1 MTNDKGFS
9 YKEYRL
15 VHIMRF
21 EHLAVNV
28 KDAHAVADWYVKT
41 LGLVIKRQLPDPPYI
56 TFLADADGNMMFEF
70 YQQEVPVVDYAA
82 IPAFS
87 LHLAFLV
94 DDLEGTRAKWI
105 AGGGKA
111 DGEITSTAAGDKLAF
126 VRDPWG
132 FTLQL
137 VKRQTQML

>member
-1 MTNDKGFS
+1 
-9 YKEYRL
+9 
-15 VHIMRF
+15 MRF

-28 KDAHAVADWYVKT
+28 KDARAVAAWYVKT

-56 TFLADADGNMMFEF
+56 TFLADAGGNMMFEF
-70 YQQEVPVVDYAA
+70 YQQDVPVADYAA

-94 DDLEGTRAKWI
+94 DDLEGTRADWI

-111 DGEITSTAAGDKLAF
+111 DGEITMTAAGDRLAF

-137 VKRQTQML
+137 VQRKTPML

>member
-1 MTNDKGFS
+1 
-9 YKEYRL
+9 
-15 VHIMRF
+15 MRF

-28 KDAHAVADWYVKT
+28 KDARAVADWYVKT

-56 TFLADADGNMMFEF
+56 TFLADVDGNMMFEF
-70 YQQEVPVVDYAA
+70 YQQEVPVHDFAA

-94 DDLEGTRAKWI
+94 SNVESTRASWI

-111 DGEITSTAAGDKLAF
+111 DGEITTTAAGDRLAF

-137 VKRQTQML
+137 VQRQTPMLPML

>member
-1 MTNDKGFS
+1 M
-9 YKEYRL
+9 
-15 VHIMRF
+15 MRF

-28 KDAHAVADWYVKT
+28 KDARAVVDWYVKT
-41 LGLVIKRQLPDPPYI
+41 LGLVIKRQMTIAPYT
-56 TFLADADGNMMFEF
+56 TFLADADGNMMLEF
-70 YQQEVPVVDYAA
+70 YQQDMPVADYAS
-82 IPAFS
+82 IPSFS

-94 DDLEGTRAKWI
+94 DDMEGTRNKWI

-111 DGEITSTAAGDKLAF
+111 DGDITNTPAGDRLAF

-137 VKRQTQML
+137 VQRQTRML